1 MRLLLAAVVLLLPLG
16 VWEPLP
22 AALGPVKGGRWC
34 AFQDQGT
41 RGETARVAFWGM
53 TQSGQ
58 GLLQHREELMHPV
71 VGLWLIHIKLQSV
84 HRLQGI
90 GLLID
95 QNKQEFVFKALQ
107 DAFGTAACAVLS
119 WFTGT
124 CQLVWI
130 PFFIGPLKRRQQLV
144 KLVQCSAGRC

>member
-107 DAFGTAACAVLS
+107 DAFGTAACAALS
-119 WFTGT
+119 
-124 CQLVWI
+124 
-130 PFFIGPLKRRQQLV
+130 
-144 KLVQCSAGRC
+144 